1 MARESRSAKFV
12 GKLTTQRVVLPDER
26 RYITLTIAANPY
38 AANARVLTGRCSGL
52 SRRRNALFIDH
63 RMVKGNRGD
72 PRPGAEQTLVLTPNR
87 FSWINAQPEFALK
100 QPPLNARIV
109 HILAHHSG
117 QKGRIVMNKK
127 AVLGL
132 VVCALLLSLVRV
144 CAQEAERVPEDQY
157 FDSNGVEIRY
167 IMKGEGEPI
176 VLTHGFTMDLQSEW
190 GGRNLIDPLAERYK
204 VIAIDN
210 RGHGKSGK
218 PHEPEKYGM
227 EMVKDIV
234 RLLDHLGID
243 KAHVAGY
250 SMGGFITIKLITTYP
265 DRVQSAIIGGA
276 GWRKDFSDSASGWLK
291 LAESLE
297 QGKGVGPMIEFMIPE
312 GRPKPTQ
319 EQIDALNALIAARND
334 MQALA
339 AVIRGMREMQVTEE
353 RLRANKVPALAI
365 IGEIDTLKPGVD
377 EMSAVMANLKVVVI
391 EGADHPGAIASP
403 KFRDAMLEFLARH
416 SIGTPAE
423 PAAVSSE

>member
-1 MARESRSAKFV
+1 MRKR
-12 GKLTTQRVVLPDER
+12 
-26 RYITLTIAANPY
+26 TI
-38 AANARVLTGRCSGL
+38 LL
-52 SRRRNALFIDH
+52 LFASI
-63 RMVKGNRGD
+63 
-72 PRPGAEQTLVLTPNR
+72 
-87 FSWINAQPEFALK
+87 
-100 QPPLNARIV
+100 
-109 HILAHHSG
+109 
-117 QKGRIVMNKK
+117 
-127 AVLGL
+127 
-132 VVCALLLSLVRV
+132 ALLSFMPAY
-144 CAQEAERVPEDQY
+144 AQEPEPAPEDHY
-157 FDSNGVEIRY
+157 FNSNGVKIRY
-167 IMKGEGEPI
+167 VVKGEGEPI
-176 VLTHGFTMDLQSEW
+176 VLTHGFTMDALAEW
-190 GGRNLIDPLAERYK
+190 GTRGIIDPLAEHYR

-234 RLLDHLGID
+234 RLLDHLGLD
-243 KAHVAGY
+243 KAHVGGY

-276 GWRKDFSDSASGWLK
+276 GWRKDFGGQESLWLK

-334 MQALA
+334 TLALA
-339 AVIRGMREMQVTEE
+339 AVIRGMRELQVTEE
-353 RLRANKVPALAI
+353 QLRANKVPALAI

-377 EMSAVMANLKVVVI
+377 EMSAVMANLEVVVV

-403 KFRDAMLEFLARH
+403 KFRESMLEFLARH
-416 SIGTPAE
+416 PMTIPGE
-423 PAAVSSE
+423 PATVGSE